1 MTDFSDPGNRIMT
14 LKALAY
20 ARLKRRAVIVPGT
33 VWYKPKPAAVI
44 LMLPGETILR
54 LIEKGM
60 YLYEKPKKG
69 GVNYDR
75 TSKRYPKN

>member
-1 MTDFSDPGNRIMT
+1 MDFSDPANRIMT

-33 VWYKPKPAAVI
+33 TPWDKPKPAAVI

-60 YLYEKPKKG
+60 YLYEKPKKE
-69 GVNYDR
+69 N
-75 TSKRYPKN
+75 